1 MNKINRE
8 NSKNK
13 ELGTNDNKITF
24 FSKYANQIIIQNI
37 NNEKKDSNKNILSK
51 INPTNNIINK
61 TDFNE
66 YFATDPNDMD
76 FEEAIEKDKRKFFEY
91 FWELLK
97 EKQLLINSFFII
109 DNIKPKSIKIIFFS
123 LNFIFCLLINGLL
136 FTEDYLVELYNSG
149 KDENFF
155 SFINRAISNFLYTFI
170 IIHLLNEIIDC
181 FFIEETK
188 LKKIFI
194 RGKSDIKKI
203 KGEILLLIKKIEKY
217 YIIFIIFSYL
227 IFIFSWI
234 YISCFND
241 IYYYT
246 RKEWMKSS
254 LFFFIIFQF
263 LYIFIFLVEA
273 IIRFLGIRFK
283 SEKLFKL
290 SLLIS

>member
-1 MNKINRE
+1 M
-8 NSKNK
+8 
-13 ELGTNDNKITF
+13 
-24 FSKYANQIIIQNI
+24 
-37 NNEKKDSNKNILSK
+37 
-51 INPTNNIINK
+51 
-61 TDFNE
+61 
-66 YFATDPNDMD
+66 
-76 FEEAIEKDKRKFFEY
+76 
-91 FWELLK
+91 
-97 EKQLLINSFFII
+97 
-109 DNIKPKSIKIIFFS
+109 
-123 LNFIFCLLINGLL
+123 NFIFCLLINGLL

-254 LFFFIIFQF
+254 FFFFIIFQF
-263 LYIFIFLVEA
+263 LSIIICLIET
-273 IIRFLGIRFK
+273 IIRFLSINCK

-290 SLLIS
+290 SQFI